1 MCVIAV
7 QNKNQPMLTYNEV
20 KAMCNHN
27 PHGFGLMWNDGKQCH
42 YEKGYFDIDSF
53 YNDYVMIKSRK
64 DTMDVALHMRIAT
77 GSNIDVANCHPFP
90 ITSNKKRIKSAHG
103 TADVCI
109 MMNGII
115 GDSTKELSDTALY
128 VLKNLKPY
136 YDTDRRF
143 YKHFTRQQKILFE
156 NEIHSCRF
164 AFMDKDSCDLF
175 GVGWSNYE
183 NKAEVSNR
191 YWIPKTVSDY
201 NYYYSRINKYFDSYD
216 YDGDDDELPWSD
228 RPTKATRFATKKS
241 DKRHKS
247 YIDYLTEAVV

>member
-7 QNKNQPMLTYNEV
+7 QNKNQKMLTYDEI

-42 YEKGYFDIDSF
+42 YKKGYFDIDSF
-53 YNDYVMIKSRK
+53 YKDYVKIKADK
-64 DTMDVALHMRIAT
+64 KIMDIALHMRIAT

-90 ITSNKKRIKSAHG
+90 ITSNKKRIKSSHG

-115 GDSTKELSDTALY
+115 GESTKELSDTAIY
-128 VLKNLKPY
+128 TMKNLKSY
-136 YDTDRRF
+136 YNTDRRF
-143 YKHFTRQQKILFE
+143 YKHFSRQQKILFE

-164 AFMDKDSCDLF
+164 AFMDKDTCDLF
-175 GVGWSNYE
+175 GVGWTNYD

-191 YWIPKTVSDY
+191 YWIPKKVSDY
-201 NYYYSRINKYFDSYD
+201 NYYYSRINSYFDSYD
-216 YDGDDDELPWSD
+216 YDGDELPWCD
-228 RPTKATRFATKKS
+228 KPTKASRFATKKT

-247 YIDYLTEAVV
+247 YIDYLNEAVV

>member
-7 QNKNQPMLTYNEV
+7 QNKNQSMLTYDEV

-42 YEKGYFDIDSF
+42 YKKGYFDIDTF
-53 YNDYVMIKSRK
+53 YNDYVRIKSDDRTN
-64 DTMDVALHMRIAT
+64 DIALHMRIAT
-77 GSNIDVANCHPFP
+77 GSNVDVANCHPFP
-90 ITSNKKRIKSAHG
+90 ITSNKKRLKSSHG

-115 GDSTKELSDTALY
+115 GDSTKELSDTAIY
-128 VLKNLKPY
+128 TCTNLKRY
-136 YDTDRRF
+136 YDRDSRF
-143 YKHFTRQQKILFE
+143 YKHFTRQQKILFD

-175 GVGWSNYE
+175 GYTWSDYE
-183 NKAEVSNR
+183 GKAEVSNR
-191 YWIPKTVSDY
+191 YWIPKKISDY
-201 NYYYSRINKYFDSYD
+201 SYYNRIYNYLDSYS
-216 YDGDDDELPWSD
+216 YDGDDELPWCD
-228 RPTKATRFATKKS
+228 KPTKASRFATKKS

-247 YIDYLTEAVV
+247 YIDYLNEAVV